1 MFKNFFKKLKAKRET
16 DEELFKRIYALS
28 DDESEL
34 DPQVALKELKRF
46 FLGND
51 WYVVDPMNQKQC
63 NVWIVYDIERFNL
76 DRRRDR

>member
-1 MFKNFFKKLKAKRET
+1 MFKNFFKKFKNKRET
-16 DEELFKRIYALS
+16 DEELFERIYALS
-28 DDESEL
+28 DDSEL

-46 FLGND
+46 FLGDD

-63 NVWIVYDIERFNL
+63 NVWIVHDIERLNM